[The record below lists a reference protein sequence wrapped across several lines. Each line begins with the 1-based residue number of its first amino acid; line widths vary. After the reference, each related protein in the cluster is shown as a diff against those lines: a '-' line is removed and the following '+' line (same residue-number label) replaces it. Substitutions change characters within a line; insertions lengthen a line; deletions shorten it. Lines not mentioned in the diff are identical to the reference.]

1 MFSNLK
7 FENDVK
13 TYGTQT
19 AMGDYKASPEFENDV
34 KTYGTQIRQ
43 KEYGIKAQFE
53 NDVKTY
59 GTQTL
64 RTFSQIILVV

>member
-1 MFSNLK
+1 MGDYKASSE

-19 AMGDYKASPEFENDV
+19 
-34 KTYGTQIRQ
+34 RQ

>member
-1 MFSNLK
+1 MVLK
-7 FENDVK
+7 PAGVDTQDDRLFENDVK

-19 AMGDYKASPEFENDV
+19 SILKHSLIS
-34 KTYGTQIRQ
+34 K
-43 KEYGIKAQFE
+43 FE